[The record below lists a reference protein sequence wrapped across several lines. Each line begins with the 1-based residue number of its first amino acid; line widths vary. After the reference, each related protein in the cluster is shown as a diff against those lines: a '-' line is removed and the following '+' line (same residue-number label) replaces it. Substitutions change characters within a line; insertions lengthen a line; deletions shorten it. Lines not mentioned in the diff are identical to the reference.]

1 MQSSEGAARGL
12 CASST
17 AQEQRLAAS
26 ISSAPSALQPRA
38 TLIEEARPSVATAPL
53 PTLSELSLD
62 ATAPEAAAPEAA
74 APEATAPNATA
85 PQAAAPEAA
94 APEAAAAAPAG
105 GAVEGK
111 GGLRLW
117 TTSVCLRVRLVK
129 MYV

>member
-1 MQSSEGAARGL
+1 MQSSAGAARGL

-17 AQEQRLAAS
+17 AREQRLAAS

-38 TLIEEARPSVATAPL
+38 TLIEEAGPSVATAPL
-53 PTLSELSLD
+53 PTLSELALD
-62 ATAPEAAAPEAA
+62 
-74 APEATAPNATA
+74 ATAPNATA
-85 PQAAAPEAA
+85 PK
-94 APEAAAAAPAG
+94 AAAAAPAG

-117 TTSVCLRVRLVK
+117 TASVCLRVRLVN